1 MRGKRAPR
9 RKIDGDIKFNN
20 VVIER
25 FINNVMKNGKKSVA
39 RDIVYKAIEKS
50 SSDLNIPPVE
60 LFDKVIENVSPSI
73 EVRSRRVGGASFQVP
88 TPISEERQLIL
99 AIRWII
105 NAARNKKG
113 HNMIENLSGEM
124 INAYNNTGDAI
135 KKKTDVEKMAEA
147 NKAFSH
153 LA

>member
-9 RKIDGDIKFNN
+9 RKINGDIKFNN

-25 FINNVMKNGKKSVA
+25 FINNVMKNGKKSTA
-39 RDIVYKAIEKS
+39 RDIVYSALEKS
-50 SSDLNIPPVE
+50 ASQLNISSVE

-135 KKKTDVEKMAEA
+135 KKKTDVEKMAES